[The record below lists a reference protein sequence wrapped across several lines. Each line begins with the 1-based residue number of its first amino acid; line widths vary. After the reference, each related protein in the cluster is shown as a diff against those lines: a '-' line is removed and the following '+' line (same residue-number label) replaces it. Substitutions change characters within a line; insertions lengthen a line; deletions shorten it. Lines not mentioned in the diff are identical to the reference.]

1 VTALLGTGAANL
13 SPPKVCIKV
22 LTIGPDSSSD
32 PIPKMKKAR
41 IRGLFKSGA
50 GDGNRTHASSL
61 GSYAIRAVIPSE
73 TPILHLYL
81 SSLVTIPAPVWT
93 VTDHLG
99 YLGLHPFH
107 GAGGWGGFPWED
119 VWSS

>member
-61 GSYAIRAVIPSE
+61 GSC
-73 TPILHLYL
+73 
-81 SSLVTIPAPVWT
+81 SSTIE
-93 VTDHLG
+93 
-99 YLGLHPFH
+99 LHPRS
-107 GAGGWGGFPWED
+107 AGMIQKLT
-119 VWSS
+119 